1 MWLYIMVNYAI
12 EYIYLG
18 YEIFSSCH
26 RAHYGYQERRAIVFF
41 FFFIAI
47 DCGGAVKIKT
57 WPRRKKWGWFYLSI
71 SIDKNKKKKLSLE
84 SVLIRL

>member
-41 FFFIAI
+41 SIAI

-57 WPRRKKWGWFYLSI
+57 WGWFYLSI
-71 SIDKNKKKKLSLE
+71 SIDKNKKKKAKS
-84 SVLIRL
+84 